1 MLRVSVPPWHVR
13 VRHWRMD
20 QTKPK
25 VSFLKLAGPGLV
37 VAATGIGSGDVVS
50 ATVGGARYGV
60 VLFWAIAAG
69 AFFKFVLQEGIAR
82 WQLATGKTAL
92 EGWADHLPA
101 WVKWYFAVY
110 LVIWT
115 VAVSASLTNATGLG
129 MANLTGGAI
138 PQSWGAVAHS
148 LIGGL
153 LIFFGG
159 YSNFEKLMKV
169 LVGVMGFSILF
180 CAMFTM
186 HEPAVA
192 LKGLLVPTIPAGSG
206 TYVLSLIGGVGGSIT
221 MLSYNYWMREENMRG
236 SGFVSYVRGDIAIAY
251 IFTAIFGG
259 SIMLIANDAFF
270 TRGVTLRDA
279 EAVPRMAAALGT
291 VLGQFGRIAF
301 SVGFWAAVFAS
312 LLGVWQSVPYL
323 YADFYGI
330 VSKMSPEARQD
341 VVKVTS
347 TPYRLALAF
356 ISIVPIAFAFTGQ
369 PIQVVIIYTIVSSLF
384 VPFVAA
390 TILYLNNRVAWTE
403 PVPKNSW
410 ITNLLLMAI
419 LVLFAFVGAQEVM
432 NRLR

>member
-1 MLRVSVPPWHVR
+1 ML
-13 VRHWRMD
+13 
-20 QTKPK
+20 
-25 VSFLKLAGPGLV
+25 L
-37 VAATGIGSGDVVS
+37 
-50 ATVGGARYGV
+50 
-60 VLFWAIAAG
+60 WAIAAG

-101 WVKWYFAVY
+101 WVKWYFVVY
-110 LVIWT
+110 LVLWT

-129 MANLTGGAI
+129 IANLTGGAI

-153 LIFFGG
+153 FVFLGG
-159 YSNFEKLMKV
+159 YTSFEKLMKT

-180 CAMFTM
+180 CAMFTLG
-186 HEPAVA
+186 EPARA
-192 LKGLLVPTIPAGSG
+192 AQGLLLPIIPVGSG

-236 SGFVSYVRGDIAIAY
+236 AGFLSYVRGDIAIAY
-251 IFTAIFGG
+251 LFTAIFGG

-270 TRGVTLRDA
+270 TAGVTLTNA
-279 EAVPRMAAALGT
+279 QAVPRMAEALGG
-291 VLGQFGRIAF
+291 VLGTFGRIAF

-330 VSKMSPEARQD
+330 YKKMPPDARRQ
-341 VVKVTS
+341 VVQVTS
-347 TPYRLALAF
+347 TPYRLALTF
-356 ISIVPIAFAFTGQ
+356 ISLVPIPFAFTGQ
-369 PIQVVIIYTIVSSLF
+369 PIQVVIVYTIVSSLF

-390 TILYLNNRVAWTE
+390 TLLYLNNRVKWSE
-403 PVPKNSW
+403 PVPHNSML
-410 ITNLLLMAI
+410 TNVLLVTI
-419 LVLFAFVGAQEVM
+419 LVLFAIVGAQEV
-432 NRLR
+432 RARF

>member
-1 MLRVSVPPWHVR
+1 MILSPTVPEPKPTVSV
-13 VRHWRMD
+13 
-20 QTKPK
+20 
-25 VSFLKLAGPGLV
+25 LKLAGPGLV

-60 VLFWAIAAG
+60 ILLWAIAAG

-101 WVKWYFAVY
+101 WVKWYFVVY
-110 LVIWT
+110 HVLWT

-129 MANLTGGAI
+129 IANLTGGAI

-148 LIGGL
+148 LIGFAFV
-153 LIFFGG
+153 FFGG
-159 YSNFEKLMKV
+159 YDSFEKFMKF

-180 CAMFTM
+180 CAIFTL
-186 HEPAVA
+186 EQPAVA
-192 LKGLLVPTIPAGSG
+192 ARGLLIPTIPAGSG
-206 TYVLSLIGGVGGSIT
+206 TNVLSLIGGVGGSIT
-221 MLSYNYWMREENMRG
+221 MLSYNYWMREEGMRG

-251 IFTAIFGG
+251 LFTAVFGM
-259 SIMLIANDAFF
+259 SIMLIANDAFY
-270 TRGVTLRDA
+270 TAGVTLTNA
-279 EAVPRMAAALGT
+279 EAVPRMAAALGS
-291 VLGQFGRIAF
+291 VLGTFGRIAF

-330 VSKMSPEARQD
+330 YKKMSPEARRD

-356 ISIVPIAFAFTGQ
+356 ISLVPIPFAFTGQ

-390 TILYLNNRVAWTE
+390 TLLYLNNRVKWSE
-403 PVPKNSW
+403 QVPHNSML
-410 ITNLLLMAI
+410 TNLLLLTI
-419 LVLFAFVGAQEVM
+419 LVLFAIVGYQEVAA
-432 NRLR
+432 RL

>member
-1 MLRVSVPPWHVR
+1 
-13 VRHWRMD
+13 MD
-20 QTKPK
+20 ESRPK

-60 VLFWAIAAG
+60 VLLWAIAAG

-101 WVKWYFAVY
+101 WVKWYFVVY
-110 LVIWT
+110 LLLWT

-129 MANLTGGAI
+129 IANLTNGAI
-138 PQSWGAVAHS
+138 SQPWGAVAHS
-148 LIGGL
+148 LIGFVFV
-153 LIFFGG
+153 FFGG
-159 YSNFEKLMKV
+159 YASFEKFMKL

-180 CAMFTM
+180 CAFFTM
-186 HEPAVA
+186 QDPTPAFR
-192 LKGLLVPTIPAGSG
+192 GLLLPAIPAGSG

-221 MLSYNYWMREENMRG
+221 MLSYNYWMREEGMRG
-236 SGFVSYVRGDIAIAY
+236 SGFLSYVRGDIAIAY
-251 IFTAIFGG
+251 LFTAIFGG
-259 SIMLIANDAFF
+259 SIMLIANDTFF
-270 TRGVTLRDA
+270 TAGVALTNA
-279 EAVPRMAAALGT
+279 QAVPRMAEALGA
-291 VLGQFGRIAF
+291 VLGTFGRIAF

-330 VSKMSPEARQD
+330 VSKMTPAQRQE

-347 TPYRLALAF
+347 TPYRLGLAF
-356 ISIVPIAFAFTGQ
+356 ISLVPLPFAFTGQ

-390 TILYLNNRVAWTE
+390 TLLYLNNRVPWSE
-403 PVPKNSW
+403 PVPHNSL
-410 ITNLLLMAI
+410 ITNVLLTAI
-419 LVLFAFVGAQEVM
+419 LVLFAVVGYQEVAA
-432 NRLR
+432 RL

>member
-1 MLRVSVPPWHVR
+1 
-13 VRHWRMD
+13 MD
-20 QTKPK
+20 DSKPK

-60 VLFWAIAAG
+60 MLLWAIAAG

-101 WVKWYFAVY
+101 WVKWYFVVY
-110 LVIWT
+110 LVFWT

-129 MANLTGGAI
+129 IANLTGGAI
-138 PQSWGAVAHS
+138 SQPWGAVAHS
-148 LIGGL
+148 LIGFAFVFL
-153 LIFFGG
+153 GG
-159 YSNFEKLMKV
+159 YNSFEKFMKL

-186 HEPAVA
+186 GDPVPAVR
-192 LKGLLVPTIPAGSG
+192 GLVPAIPGGSG

-221 MLSYNYWMREENMRG
+221 MLSYNYWMREEGMRG
-236 SGFVSYVRGDIAIAY
+236 AGFLTYVRGDIAIAY
-251 IFTAIFGG
+251 LFTAIFGM

-270 TRGVTLRDA
+270 RTGVALTNAD
-279 EAVPRMAAALGT
+279 AVPRMAAALGN
-291 VLGQFGRIAF
+291 VLGTFGRIAF

-330 VSKMSPEARQD
+330 IKKLPVEERREL
-341 VVKVTS
+341 VRVTS
-347 TPYRLALAF
+347 TPYRLGLGF
-356 ISIVPIAFAFTGQ
+356 ISLVPIPFAFTGQ

-390 TILYLNNRVAWTE
+390 TLLYLNNRVNWTS
-403 PVPKNSW
+403 PVPKNSLT
-410 ITNLLLMAI
+410 TNLLLVTI
-419 LVLFAFVGAQEVM
+419 LVLFAIVGAQEVM
-432 NRLR
+432 ARL

>member
-1 MLRVSVPPWHVR
+1 MPVSDTQRPS
-13 VRHWRMD
+13 
-20 QTKPK
+20 

-60 VLFWAIAAG
+60 VLLWAIAAG
-69 AFFKFVLQEGIAR
+69 AFFKFVLQEGVAR

-101 WVKWYFAVY
+101 WVKWYFVVY
-110 LVIWT
+110 LVLWT

-129 MANLTGGAI
+129 IANLTNGAV

-148 LIGGL
+148 LIGFL
-153 LIFFGG
+153 FVYYGG
-159 YSNFEKLMKV
+159 YDSFEKFMKV
-169 LVGVMGFSILF
+169 LVGIMGFSILF
-180 CAMFTM
+180 CALFTM
-186 HEPAVA
+186 HAPITA
-192 LKGLLVPTIPAGSG
+192 LQGLVIPTIPAGSG

-236 SGFVSYVRGDIAIAY
+236 SGFVSFVRGDIAIAY
-251 IFTAIFGG
+251 LFTAIFGG

-270 TRGVTLRDA
+270 TTHVSLTNSQ
-279 EAVPRMAAALGT
+279 AVPRMAEALGT
-291 VLGQFGRIAF
+291 VLGTFGKIAF

-330 VSKMSPEARQD
+330 VSKMTPAQRED

-356 ISIVPIAFAFTGQ
+356 ISLVPIPFAFTGQ
-369 PIQVVIIYTIVSSLF
+369 PIQVVITYTIVSSLF

-390 TILYLNNRVAWTE
+390 TLLYLNNRVTWTE
-403 PVPKNSW
+403 RVPHNSML
-410 ITNLLLMAI
+410 TNLLLVAI
-419 LVLFAFVGAQEVM
+419 LVLFAIVGYQEVAA
-432 NRLR
+432 RF

>member
-1 MLRVSVPPWHVR
+1 
-13 VRHWRMD
+13 MD
-20 QTKPK
+20 ESKPK

-60 VLFWAIAAG
+60 VLLWAIAAG

-92 EGWADHLPA
+92 EGWAEHLPA
-101 WVKWYFAVY
+101 WVKWYFGIY

-129 MANLTGGAI
+129 MANLTGGAVA
-138 PQSWGAVAHS
+138 QSWGAVAHS
-148 LIGGL
+148 LLGGA
-153 LIFFGG
+153 LIWFGT
-159 YSNFEKLMKV
+159 YNNFEKLMKV

-180 CAMFTM
+180 CAMLTLTQPM
-186 HEPAVA
+186 TA
-192 LKGLLVPTIPAGSG
+192 LQGLFVPTIPSGSG

-236 SGFVSYVRGDIAIAY
+236 SGFLSYVRGDIAIAY
-251 IFTAIFGG
+251 IFTAVFGG

-270 TRGVTLRDA
+270 TAGVTLRDA
-279 EAVPRMAAALGT
+279 DAVPRMAAALGNI
-291 VLGQFGRIAF
+291 LGTFGRIAF

-330 VSKMSPEARQD
+330 VSKMSPAERVD

-347 TPYRLALAF
+347 RPYRLALAF
-356 ISIVPIAFAFTGQ
+356 ISLVPLPFAFTGR
-369 PIQVVIIYTIVSSLF
+369 PIQIVIIYTIVSSLF

-390 TILYLNNRVAWTE
+390 TLLYLNNRVAWSE
-403 PVPKNSW
+403 PVPRNSW
-410 ITNLLLMAI
+410 IANVLLIAI
-419 LVLFAFVGAQEVM
+419 LVLFAVVGAQEVM
-432 NRLR
+432 NALR

>member
-1 MLRVSVPPWHVR
+1 ME
-13 VRHWRMD
+13 
-20 QTKPK
+20 QTKPT

-60 VLFWAIAAG
+60 VLLWAIAAG

-92 EGWADHLPA
+92 EGWAEYLPA
-101 WVKWYFAVY
+101 WVKWYFGVY

-129 MANLTGGAI
+129 IAKLTGGAL
-138 PQSWGAVAHS
+138 PQSWGAVVHS
-148 LIGGL
+148 LLGGL
-153 LIFFGG
+153 FVWLGG
-159 YSNFEKLMKV
+159 YANFEKFMKL

-180 CAMFTM
+180 CAIFTLGD
-186 HEPAVA
+186 PVTATQ
-192 LKGLLVPTIPAGSG
+192 GLLVPTIPLGSG

-221 MLSYNYWMREENMRG
+221 MLSYNYWMREEDMRG
-236 SGFVSYVRGDIAIAY
+236 AGFLSYVRGDIAIAY
-251 IFTAIFGG
+251 LFTAIFGG

-270 TRGVTLRDA
+270 TAGVSLTNAD
-279 EAVPRMAAALGT
+279 AVPRMAAALGN
-291 VLGQFGRIAF
+291 VLGTFGRIAF

-330 VSKMSPEARQD
+330 VTKRPVEERREL
-341 VVKVTS
+341 VKVTS
-347 TPYRLALAF
+347 TPYRIALAF
-356 ISIVPIAFAFTGQ
+356 ISLVPIPFAFTGQ
-369 PIQVVIIYTIVSSLF
+369 PIQIVIIYTIVSSLF

-390 TILYLNNRVAWTE
+390 TLLYLNNRVKWTE
-403 PVPKNSW
+403 PVPRNSI
-410 ITNLLLMAI
+410 ITNLLLIAI
-419 LVLFAFVGAQEVM
+419 LVLFAIVGFQEIRA
-432 NRLR
+432 RL